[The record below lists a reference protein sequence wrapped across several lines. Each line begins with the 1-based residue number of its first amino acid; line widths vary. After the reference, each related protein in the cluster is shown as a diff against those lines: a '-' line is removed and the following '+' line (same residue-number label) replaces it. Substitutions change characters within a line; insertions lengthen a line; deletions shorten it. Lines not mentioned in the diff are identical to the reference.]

1 MFAGEIKGNKENEKS
16 GKIDRKVLECYKI
29 LGRRFIFSFAVF
41 SCSEYYIMR
50 LSLYNTS
57 QHRNNDMR
65 LKVREQQM
73 VVLMEDFSRL

>member
-1 MFAGEIKGNKENEKS
+1 
-16 GKIDRKVLECYKI
+16 
-29 LGRRFIFSFAVF
+29 
-41 SCSEYYIMR
+41 MR